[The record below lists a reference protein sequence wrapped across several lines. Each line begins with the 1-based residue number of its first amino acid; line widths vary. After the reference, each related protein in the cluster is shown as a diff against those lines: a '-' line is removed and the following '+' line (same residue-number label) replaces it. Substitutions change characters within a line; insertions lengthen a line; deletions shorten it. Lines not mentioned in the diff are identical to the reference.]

1 MKKLLLVGLALAACF
16 DLFSQRLNE
25 DSLYMRAHYS
35 KAEYRVRMR
44 DGVHLFL
51 VVYTPKDSSKKY
63 PILLNRTCYNAS
75 EYGDFKT
82 NNHPSRY
89 LVKEGYI
96 LAFQDVRGRYMSE
109 GVFNN
114 MTPNIPGND
123 PRNKTAIDES
133 SDTWDTIDWMTR
145 SLPGNNGRVGIYG
158 ISYPGFYSA
167 ASLPDAHPA
176 LKAVSP
182 QAPISDFFFDDF
194 HHMGAYLQSYT
205 AAFAVFGY
213 QKKDTTRQ
221 DWFAPELMRFYEKPV
236 ADGYDFH
243 LQQGPLSTFTDKY
256 HHDNFFWKQI
266 VDHPNYDS
274 FWQKRSLLPH
284 LTNIKPAVLTVG
296 GWFDA
301 EDLYGPLNI
310 YKKIE
315 ASTPGA
321 RNNIV
326 MGPWGH
332 GDWSRDAARSIHNHL
347 YFGDSIAQFFQR
359 DVEARFFAYHL
370 KDEKDPALPEALM
383 YNTGTKKWERFS
395 QWPPADIPPVQ
406 LYFGEGGRL
415 SINKPLRADAQFRYV
430 SDPAKPVPYTSQTE
444 GLTFTP
450 RNFMSDDQREASRR
464 PDVLTFSTPVLDND
478 LTLAGE
484 ILAKLKVILS
494 TTDADFIV
502 KLIDVYPD
510 DHPNYPHNPSTVKMG
525 GYQQLV
531 RHEVFRGR
539 FRNSFE
545 KPEPFVPGEPTDIQI
560 PLQDVLHTFKK
571 GHRVMIQVHSTWFPY
586 IDRNPQQYVENIYK
600 AKADDFI
607 SSEIKVLGS
616 SSVNVGGGAAAVKK
630 GF

>member
-1 MKKLLLVGLALAACF
+1 MKELLILLVAS
-16 DLFSQRLNE
+16 LFFIETHSQSPSE
-25 DSLYMRAHYS
+25 DSLYMRTHYTQ
-35 KAEYRVRMR
+35 AEYRVPMR
-44 DGVHLFL
+44 DGTELFIL
-51 VVYTPKDSSKKY
+51 VYTPKDQTKRY

-75 EYGDFKT
+75 SYRDFKT
-82 NNHPSRY
+82 HGHPSRY
-89 LVKEGYI
+89 LVRDGYI
-96 LAFQDVRGRYMSE
+96 LVFQDVRGRYMSG

-133 SDTWDTIDWMTR
+133 SDTWDTIDWMVKN
-145 SLPGNNGRVGIYG
+145 LKGNNGRVGIYG

-213 QKKDTTRQ
+213 QKKDTTRN
-221 DWFAPELMRFYEKPV
+221 DWFMPELMRFYQKPV
-236 ADGYDFH
+236 ADGYNFH
-243 LQQGPLSTFTDKY
+243 LSQGPLKNITEKY
-256 HHDNFFWKQI
+256 HHDNFFWQQI
-266 VDHPNYDS
+266 VNHPNYDT

-284 LTNIKPAVLTVG
+284 LKNIKPAVLTVG

-315 ASTPGA
+315 SSTPSA
-321 RNNIV
+321 KNSII

-332 GDWSRDAARSIHNHL
+332 GDWTNEKPKTTHNHI
-347 YFGDSIAQFFQR
+347 YFGDSLSHYFLR
-359 DVEARFFAYHL
+359 EVEAPFFAHHL
-370 KDEKDPALPEALM
+370 KDAPDPKLPEALM
-383 YNTGTKKWERFS
+383 YNTGVKEWQRFD
-395 QWPPADIPPVQ
+395 QWPPVDIPPVK
-406 LYFGEGGRL
+406 LYFGAKGMLG
-415 SINKPLRADAQFRYV
+415 INKPISPDASFSYV
-430 SDPAKPVPYTSQTE
+430 SDPEKPVPYTSQTE

-464 PDVLTFSTPVLDND
+464 PDVLTFTTEELTQD

-484 ILAKLKVILS
+484 IMAKLKVILS
-494 TTDADFIV
+494 TTDADFVV

-510 DHPNYPHNPSTVKMG
+510 NHPDYPHNPSTIKMA

-545 KPEPFVPGEPTDIQI
+545 KPEPFVPGTPTDVNI
-560 PLQDVLHTFKK
+560 PLQDILHTFKK
-571 GHRVMIQVHSTWFPY
+571 GHKVMIQIHSTWFPY
-586 IDRNPQQYVENIYK
+586 IDRNPQQFIENIYK
-600 AKADDFI
+600 ANEVDFI
-607 SSEIKVLGS
+607 KSTITVLGA
-616 SSVNVGGGAAAVKK
+616 SSVGVGGSQASKK